1 MEFDTSLSL
10 EFVLT
15 ILAILGAIWRLE
27 QKFDRKMSE
36 QREEFKADN
45 VAIRS
50 ELTADIVAMRSEL
63 KADNVAMRGEL
74 KDDNIRLADK
84 IDDGNQRL
92 ARLEGII
99 LAREDLVGAIAETTQ

>member
-15 ILAILGAIWRLE
+15 ILAIMGAIWRLE

-36 QREEFKADN
+36 QRQEFKTDN
-45 VAIRS
+45 I
-50 ELTADIVAMRSEL
+50 EMRSEL
-63 KADNVAMRGEL
+63 KADNATMRSEL
-74 KDDNIRLADK
+74 KADNIRLADK
-84 IDDGNQRL
+84 IDDCNQRL

-99 LAREDLVGAIAETTQ
+99 LAREDLVGTIAESTQ